1 MKEIIEKIERMV
13 DSMPNYAMSLK
24 SIAKELKEY
33 DEWPY
38 KGARDVCWYC
48 GGKLVWQNDFS
59 YDDVYG
65 EGEGIVTYLMCSEC
79 GARVQ
84 YEHRDDEEEEE

>member
-1 MKEIIEKIERMV
+1 MKEIIERIE
-13 DSMPNYAMSLK
+13 

-59 YDDVYG
+59 VEDVYG
-65 EGEGIVTYLMCSEC
+65 EGEGGHRHIPAVLGVRRQ
-79 GARVQ
+79 GAVRAQ
-84 YEHRDDEEEEE
+84 R